1 MAGEPNT
8 AELRAW
14 SAFLNAQAS
23 LLRRLEAELVESEDM
38 TLAEFDVLIQL
49 GMAPDRR
56 LRMTE
61 LSDRVRLSHSG
72 VTRLVDRLEKGGLVA
87 RCPVENDG
95 RGVAARLTDAGL
107 DRLRTASRTHLRGV
121 ALHFA
126 NRARCD
132 SDRRGTYATLT
143 AAGRARLRR
152 AEPVHLR
159 GIREHFGKRLTVAQ
173 LSAVADALEPLARGA
188 RPAQPSA
195 R

>member
-1 MAGEPNT
+1 MASEPNS

-14 SAFLNAQAS
+14 SAFLNAQAT

-72 VTRLVDRLEKGGLVA
+72 VTRLVDRLTQACLVK
-87 RCPVENDG
+87 
-95 RGVAARLTDAGL
+95 
-107 DRLRTASRTHLRGV
+107 
-121 ALHFA
+121 
-126 NRARCD
+126 RARCD
-132 SDRRGTYATLT
+132 SDRRGTFATLT

-152 AEPVHLR
+152 AEPIHRR
-159 GIREHFGKRLTVAQ
+159 GIREHFGKRLTSAQ
-173 LSAVADALEPLARGA
+173 LSAVAEALEPLAHDA
-188 RPAQPSA
+188 RPTQPSA